1 MTVMIDVHIQWR
13 IARCRWI
20 QMVRHLSTHFSQLH
34 LRCIYE
40 SRHQMLYSITLIVML
55 ETYINAKWK
64 PQIGKVTTL
73 YDSYTLLYVQLDNF
87 LNVKIVFVLFQ
98 LISTDILPK
107 RFWTLYPLLRQL
119 IGQRTSYICIY
130 FVVFI

>member
-1 MTVMIDVHIQWR
+1 
-13 IARCRWI
+13 
-20 QMVRHLSTHFSQLH
+20 
-34 LRCIYE
+34 
-40 SRHQMLYSITLIVML
+40 MLYSITLIVML

-73 YDSYTLLYVQLDNF
+73 YDSYTLLYVQLDTF

-107 RFWTLYPLLRQL
+107 RF
-119 IGQRTSYICIY
+119 
-130 FVVFI
+130 